1 MIYGESDTRSSPPT
15 PKISQERAQQIAD
28 GCIHPQT
35 HESIFT
41 PLRLSWIL
49 PANVIVTT
57 VMVGASATGSY
68 AAIGAS
74 QWLNQTYNVSHYY
87 ANRNSSNASSDLDLA
102 MAYFGA
108 TSASVVGAAAI
119 EKFARASK
127 YR

>member
-1 MIYGESDTRSSPPT
+1 MVYGISDSPTPPT
-15 PKISQERAQQIAD
+15 LTISQERAQQIAD

-87 ANRNSSNASSDLDLA
+87 ANRNASNASSDMDLA